1 MQTRTSERKGERFSS
16 QRQEEGRS
24 LLALSMKMLLSLP
37 SLSPFTPLLAFLSFE
52 SCSHALFNQEERR
65 QREREKRHEWSRD
78 GEERLREG
86 RRVQGSREER
96 QEAKRRRRL
105 IGSIDE
111 ANERSNSSLW

>member
-52 SCSHALFNQEERR
+52 SCSHALFNQERR
-65 QREREKRHEWSRD
+65 QRERRHEWSRD
-78 GEERLREG
+78 GEERLQEG